1 MEKINGGIPP
11 LHLSGNI
18 YENWRFFIQRF
29 KNYLKATEMDK
40 KNQATQCAQLLHMV
54 GENGFRIYNTFK
66 FEDNEREKIE
76 PLIAKFENY
85 FKPRSNISNVR
96 YNLFTRK
103 QHEGEP
109 IANFITEV
117 TTLAQQCELGDLE
130 DSLIKTCITCG
141 VADERMRQRLL
152 EDDEMTLEKAI
163 TLCKSMESS
172 HEQAVKIGTSKNE
185 IHYISKKNF
194 NASRQHRNKMTS
206 QSSANREQRP
216 SSRHRNNING
226 NRRSKDIPKCY
237 RCGLDH
243 QGQICRAI
251 KAKCNFCNKLGHYS
265 KMCTQKQINVVE
277 KSADESESLFLG
289 LVNNHS
295 DQLGRDDDFENFII
309 NFEVNNKTLKCKL
322 DTGAMA
328 NVITKSNLISLKR
341 NVKIQ
346 KSNCNLT
353 TFSNDKIAVLGKCNL
368 KCKYEGK
375 YYNIDFYVVD
385 VDAPSIIGLPT
396 CKSLKVIKRIHSLEV
411 NERPP
416 PLMKYDDIKLK
427 YSELFTGI
435 GCLDEPYTIRV
446 DHTVMPVVPPPRKI
460 PLALKDNLKVELDEM
475 EKNQIIEKVDMPTDW
490 VNSLVIVK
498 KPNSNKVRICIDP
511 RDLNRAIK
519 REHFQLP
526 SLDEIAPNLRGNKF
540 FSKLDASKGFWSIK
554 LDEESSNLCTFN
566 TCYGR
571 YKFLRLPYG
580 IKSASEVFHKRF
592 KQIFNMEGV
601 QTYIDDLVVYGS
613 SKLEHDKRLFN
624 VLELAK
630 KHNVKFNAEKCQFG
644 LSRIK
649 FLGFI
654 FDEFGQTVDNEK
666 VLAITNMKT
675 PSNKKDVQRLL
686 GMLTYLSKHI
696 IKLSELTAPLRELIK
711 NDTVWHWDERH
722 DKCFD
727 RIKTVI
733 SNVPVLQHFN
743 INKKCTISADCSKD
757 SIGAVLLQAGQPI
770 AYTSKALTLTQRNYA
785 QIEKELLG
793 ILVATEKFH
802 NFVYG
807 TNFDIETDHKPLISI
822 VQKPLLSTPPRL
834 QRMLFKLQK
843 YDFNLY
849 YKRGKELYIADTLS
863 RCCAEKPETKSNLD
877 IELESQI
884 CLIKLSFN
892 ISEVQLNKIIMETK
906 KDVELIML
914 KSFLKN
920 DWPDETNLSGNL
932 KTLYKIRDEIYYH
945 NGLFLRKNQIIIP
958 KSMYKEMLA
967 RIHYGHQGI
976 SKSKHLAR
984 QSLYWPAMTAHIEDE
999 VKRCKTCARF
1009 QNNIREPLISHNI
1022 PKLPWEEIGS
1032 DLFHIGND
1040 TYLIVVDYYSKYPEI
1055 CLLKDTD
1062 SKTVINHLKSI
1073 FARHGIPK
1081 VFYSDG
1087 GPQYISHEFEI
1098 FCKEWEFQSVKSS
1111 PQNSKSNGLAERFIQ
1126 TYKKALQKS
1135 YTDRKDTYLTLLQL
1149 RNTPIN
1155 NNLPSPSQLLM
1166 SRVLRTN
1173 IPTTDKILK
1182 PQTFNANKIQANLRN
1197 AQTMQKYY
1205 YDRGTTKQKPL
1216 DNGVNVYIRDK
1227 IGIREGV
1234 VKNRV
1239 RDRTYTVQLQN
1250 SNYVNRNRRFLIP
1263 IPVDKDNYN
1272 DEHQEELFEEEI
1284 INDSNS
1290 DANKVNEEISP
1301 QRTSS
1306 GRMVKKPVRLNL

>member
-103 QHEGEP
+103 QHEGKP

-243 QGQICRAI
+243 QGQICRTI

-322 DTGAMA
+322 DT
-328 NVITKSNLISLKR
+328 
-341 NVKIQ
+341 
-346 KSNCNLT
+346 
-353 TFSNDKIAVLGKCNL
+353 GKCNL

-446 DHTVMPVVPPPRKI
+446 DHTVMPVVHPPRKI

-580 IKSASEVFHKRF
+580 IKSASE
-592 KQIFNMEGV
+592 
-601 QTYIDDLVVYGS
+601 
-613 SKLEHDKRLFN
+613 
-624 VLELAK
+624 
-630 KHNVKFNAEKCQFG
+630 
-644 LSRIK
+644 
-649 FLGFI
+649 
-654 FDEFGQTVDNEK
+654 
-666 VLAITNMKT
+666 
-675 PSNKKDVQRLL
+675 
-686 GMLTYLSKHI
+686 
-696 IKLSELTAPLRELIK
+696 
-711 NDTVWHWDERH
+711 
-722 DKCFD
+722 
-727 RIKTVI
+727 
-733 SNVPVLQHFN
+733 
-743 INKKCTISADCSKD
+743 
-757 SIGAVLLQAGQPI
+757 
-770 AYTSKALTLTQRNYA
+770 
-785 QIEKELLG
+785 
-793 ILVATEKFH
+793 
-802 NFVYG
+802 
-807 TNFDIETDHKPLISI
+807 
-822 VQKPLLSTPPRL
+822 
-834 QRMLFKLQK
+834 
-843 YDFNLY
+843 
-849 YKRGKELYIADTLS
+849 RGKELYIADTLS